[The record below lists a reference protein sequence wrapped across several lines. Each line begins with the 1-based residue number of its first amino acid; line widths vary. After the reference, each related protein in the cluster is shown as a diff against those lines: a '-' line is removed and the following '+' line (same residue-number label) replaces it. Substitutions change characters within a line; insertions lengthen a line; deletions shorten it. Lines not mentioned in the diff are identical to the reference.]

1 MKLKTKLDS
10 KGRCEY
16 LKSLASQASY
26 EPGRLA
32 EMAEISLR
40 QLERYSA
47 KDFTATPKAWLRKQ
61 RMESACKLL
70 SEAHSVKDAAYVL
83 GFRQP
88 SHFCR
93 EFKRYSGMTP
103 SQFVLRR
110 GIALSLVGMSCLASI
125 WRILIIDLS
134 W

>member
-1 MKLKTKLDS
+1 MKLQTKLDS
-10 KGRCEY
+10 ESRCEY
-16 LKSLASQASY
+16 FKSLASQASY

-40 QLERYSA
+40 QLERYFA
-47 KDFTATPKAWLRKQ
+47 KDFTATPKAWLQKQ

-83 GFRQP
+83 SFRQP

-93 EFKRYSGMTP
+93 EFKRYYGMTP
-103 SQFVLRR
+103 SQFVLKR
-110 GIALSLVGMSCLASI
+110 G
-125 WRILIIDLS
+125 
-134 W
+134 

>member
-1 MKLKTKLDS
+1 MKLNTKLDS
-10 KGRCEY
+10 ENRCEY
-16 LKSLASQASY
+16 FKSLAAQASY

-40 QLERYSA
+40 QLERYVA
-47 KDFTATPKAWLRKQ
+47 RDFRATPKAWLRKQ

-70 SEAHSVKDAAYVL
+70 GEAHSVKDAAYVL
-83 GFRQP
+83 SFRHP

-93 EFKRYSGMTP
+93 EFKRYYGITP
-103 SQFVLRR
+103 SQFVLKG
-110 GIALSLVGMSCLASI
+110 GITLCLVGMSCLSNI
-125 WRILIIDLS
+125 CRILVIDSS